1 MSLPATIAQTTMRT
15 ASGES
20 ISTGIWTL
28 VGIIVTVVGT
38 VTIAI
43 IKQWGPWK
51 KGEADADTQLR
62 SEMWKDI
69 AALKIA
75 KSEQGSRLTLA
86 EARIAGQEV
95 EIGQQRFI
103 LNLVISELEN
113 VSPGNAIARQ
123 ARILM
128 DQVQPSSFVKPAPFA
143 QDLTSQITRPGV
155 GEC

>member
-1 MSLPATIAQTTMRT
+1 MSIPEVAQTAVRT
-15 ASGES
+15 ASGGS
-20 ISTGIWTL
+20 INAGIWTL
-28 VGIIVTVVGT
+28 VGLVVS
-38 VTIAI
+38 TIGVVSMSV

-51 KGEADADTQLR
+51 KGEVDADTQLR

-75 KSEQGSRLTLA
+75 KSEQGARLTLA
-86 EARIAGQEV
+86 EAEIAGQKV

-123 ARILM
+123 ARLLM
-128 DQVQPSSFVKPAPFA
+128 DQVQPSVFVRAAPFA

-155 GEC
+155 GE